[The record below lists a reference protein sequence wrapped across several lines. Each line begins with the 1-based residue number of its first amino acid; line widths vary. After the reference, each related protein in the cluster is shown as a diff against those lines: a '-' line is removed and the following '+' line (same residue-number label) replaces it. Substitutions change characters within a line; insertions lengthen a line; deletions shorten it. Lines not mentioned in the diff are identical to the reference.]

1 MKASFVLSKSK
12 LIEQYKT
19 VKQLADEVSY
29 SVKTNPAVAA
39 LLEKETDSLFSV
51 HFLNCLDTVQDK
63 NRIWFI
69 AQSWTEEEIKM
80 LFEKGVHSFIVDNE
94 NDLKALLDYTEE
106 KGQKINLLLRMRL
119 KERTIRTEKHF
130 VFGMYAKQINE
141 LIPVLRTNKN
151 IEKLGIH
158 FHRKT
163 QNISEWSLREELN
176 EILSEETLHCI
187 DLMNIGGGLPVRYKN
202 YSADTL
208 PYIFDKIRELRK
220 WLNKN
225 SIRMIIEPGRFVAA
239 PCVKLETE
247 IKNIYGNNIIVNCS
261 VYNSAMDTFVAHVRL
276 LVDGELPSGNAYTIK
291 GITPDSMDVFRY
303 RVFLKNPK
311 VGDKIVFLNAGAYT
325 YATDFCGL
333 EKLETVV
340 VD

>member
-1 MKASFVLSKSK
+1 MKASFVLSKARMH
-12 LIEQYKT
+12 EQYNT
-19 VKQLADEVSY
+19 VRNLADTVSF
-29 SVKTNPAVAA
+29 SVKTNPFVATI
-39 LLEKETDSLFSV
+39 LEKETDSLFSV
-51 HFLNCLDTVQDK
+51 HFLNYLDTVQDK

-69 AQSWTEEEIKM
+69 AQSWTEKEIEM
-80 LFEKGVHSFIVDNE
+80 LFEKGVRSFIVDNE
-94 NDLKALLDYTEE
+94 NDLHTLLAYIEE

-130 VFGMYAKQINE
+130 VFGMYARHINR
-141 LIPVLRTNKN
+141 LIPLLRQNKN

-163 QNISEWSLREELN
+163 QNISEWSLREELS
-176 EILSEETLHCI
+176 ETLAEETIKSI
-187 DLMNIGGGLPVRYKN
+187 DIVNIGGGLPVTYKN
-202 YSADTL
+202 HSADTL
-208 PYIFDKIRELRK
+208 PYIFDKIRELRQ
-220 WLNKN
+220 WLNGYGI
-225 SIRMIIEPGRFVAA
+225 SMIIEPGRFIAA
-239 PCVKLETE
+239 PCIRLETE
-247 IKNIYGNNIIVNCS
+247 IKNIYSNNIIVNCS
-261 VYNSAMDTFVAHVRL
+261 VYNSAMDTFVAHIRL
-276 LVDGELPSGNAYTIK
+276 LVEGEVEGGEAYTIK

-325 YATDFCGL
+325 YATDFCSL